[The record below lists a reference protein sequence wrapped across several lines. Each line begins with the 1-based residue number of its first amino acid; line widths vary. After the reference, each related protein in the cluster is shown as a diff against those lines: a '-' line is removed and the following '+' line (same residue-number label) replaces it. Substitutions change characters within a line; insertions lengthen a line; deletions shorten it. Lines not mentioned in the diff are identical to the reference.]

1 MAKEVVFIHTAKE
14 YGSYADYRSLTQL
27 SGFEICNENQ
37 IDPKRDCIYV
47 VSPVNESVISA
58 LKARPKASRKC
69 KVVWLFLERIAPPL
83 DMRGGGV
90 VTGDG
95 SVDRFKAVLSKLD
108 LINLFDKFWFADRS
122 IYDKVKNNIPSVFVP
137 VGSDERLGVPPTAKT
152 FDITHMSY
160 VAGRR
165 VQILNGLKGLKL
177 APNAWGEERR
187 KILSATKFM
196 YCAHQDDDNI
206 YEPLR
211 FAVCSAFSL
220 PLICEACADPFPYEA
235 DLDFMSVPYQI
246 LVQAVRVAVARSNEV
261 LGYNAWADM
270 GKRMWE
276 KGTQKYKF
284 VNNVKQMAVEVE
296 K

>member
-58 LKARPKASRKC
+58 LKARPKASRTC
-69 KVVWLFLERIAPPL
+69 KIVWLFLERILPPL
-83 DMRGGGV
+83 DMKGGGV

-95 SVDRFKAVLSKLD
+95 SIEEFKSVLRKLD

-122 IYDKVKNNIPSVFVP
+122 IYDKVKNDIPSLFAP
-137 VGSDERLGVPPTAKT
+137 VGSDERLGTRPTTKT

-165 VQILNGLKGLKL
+165 VPVLNGMKGLKIS
-177 APNAWGEERR
+177 PNAWGEERK

-196 YCAHQDDDNI
+196 YCVHQDDDTMF
-206 YEPLR
+206 EPLR

-220 PLICEACADPFPYEA
+220 PLICETCTDPFPYEA
-235 DLDFMSVPYQI
+235 NLDFLSVPYQSFPK
-246 LVQAVRVAVARSNEV
+246 AVWNAVINSNAPF
-261 LGYNAWADM
+261 GYNAWADM
-270 GKRMWE
+270 GRRMWE

-284 VNNVKQMAVEVE
+284 ENNVKQMALEAI
-296 K
+296 

>member
-58 LKARPKASRKC
+58 LKARPKASRTC
-69 KVVWLFLERIAPPL
+69 KIVWLFLERILPPL
-83 DMRGGGV
+83 DMKGGGV

-95 SVDRFKAVLSKLD
+95 SIEEFKSVLRKLD

-122 IYDKVKNNIPSVFVP
+122 IYDKVKNDIPSLFAP
-137 VGSDERLGVPPTAKT
+137 VGSDERLGTPPTTKT

-165 VQILNGLKGLKL
+165 VPVLNGMKGLKIS
-177 APNAWGEERR
+177 PNAWGEERK

-196 YCAHQDDDNI
+196 YCVHQDNDI
-206 YEPLR
+206 IFEPLR
-211 FAVCSAFSL
+211 FAVCSAFAL
-220 PLICEACADPFPYEA
+220 PLICEVCADPFPYEE
-235 DLDFMSVPYQI
+235 DVDFTDASIQM
-246 LVQAVRVAVARSNEV
+246 LVQTVQEAVRSNY
-261 LGYNAWADM
+261 GPWADM
-270 GKRMWE
+270 GRRMWE

-284 VNNVKQMAVEVE
+284 ENNVKQMALEAI
-296 K
+296 

>member
-37 IDPKRDCIYV
+37 IDPNKDCVYV

-58 LKARPKASRKC
+58 LEARPKASRKC
-69 KVVWLFLERIAPPL
+69 KIVWLFLERIKPPL
-83 DMRGGGV
+83 DMKGGGV

-95 SVDRFKAVLSKLD
+95 SIDRFKTVLSKLD

-122 IYDKVKNNIPSVFVP
+122 IYDRVKSDIPSIFVP
-137 VGSDERLGVPPTAKT
+137 VGSDERLGALPTTKM

-165 VQILNGLKGLKL
+165 VQILNGLKDLKT

-187 KILSATKFM
+187 RILRATKFM

-211 FAVCSAFSL
+211 FAICSAFAL
-220 PLICEACADPFPYEA
+220 PLICEACADPFPYEPN
-235 DLDFMSVPYQI
+235 LDFQSVSFQS
-246 LVQAVRVAVARSNEV
+246 LVQSVRGAVANSNEIF
-261 LGYNAWADM
+261 GYRPWAEM

-276 KGTQKYKF
+276 KGTQKYRF
-284 VNNVKQMAVEVE
+284 MNNVKQMALEIA

>member
-1 MAKEVVFIHTAKE
+1 MAKEVVFVHTTKE
-14 YGSYADYRSLTQL
+14 YGSYADYRSLTRL

-37 IDPKRDCIYV
+37 IDSKRDCIYV

-58 LKARPKASRKC
+58 LKERPKASRNC
-69 KVVWLFLERIAPPL
+69 KIVWLFLERIRPPL
-83 DMRGGGV
+83 DMKGGGV

-95 SVDRFKAVLSKLD
+95 SIERFKNVLESLD
-108 LINLFDKFWFADRS
+108 LVNLFDKFWFADRS
-122 IYDKVKNNIPSVFVP
+122 IYNKVRSDINSLFIP
-137 VGSDERLGVPPTAKT
+137 VGSDERLGSPPTDKA

-187 KILSATKFM
+187 RTLSSTKFM
-196 YCAHQDDDNI
+196 YCAHQDDDSI
-206 YEPLR
+206 FEPLR

-220 PLICEACADPFPYEA
+220 PLICETCADPFPYEA
-235 DLDFMSVPYQI
+235 NFDFKSVSYQM
-246 LVQAVRVAVARSNEV
+246 LVQAVRSAVASSYET
-261 LGYNAWADM
+261 LGYLAWADM
-270 GKRMWE
+270 GNRMWE

-284 VNNVKQMAVEVE
+284 VNNVKQMALEITP
-296 K
+296 